1 MSAYRGVRIADFTQG
16 VAGPMAC
23 MLLGDFEAEVV
34 KVEPPGGDRLKD
46 HPGYPAWNRN
56 KTLVTLDLSD
66 PSDLV
71 RARDLARG
79 ADVAVFDH
87 GPGELEALGLDSA
100 SLREG
105 ADHLIHV
112 WTPPYGTEGRWSRL
126 PPRHSLLAALSG
138 IAFRQGAYGDSP
150 VHLVLPLGW
159 YGQAIMAADAIG
171 AALYERGASGR
182 GQAVTVSGLHGV
194 SEVGGTVMVR
204 EQPRLPRG
212 APQGASPSYRLYR
225 CADGE
230 WFFLA
235 TLFMPFFRKA
245 IDALGL
251 GAHWEVLALNPVLA
265 LEVLEEVF
273 LSQPRRHWLG
283 LLADAG
289 VPCAPVGDRRDWF
302 AGEAVRHAGLR
313 LEFDDPVRGRLAM
326 PGPPAR
332 LSASPASVRSLPVAG
347 EVPAWKPASAAPVA
361 GSSPSRPLEG
371 VRVLDMGSVIA
382 GALAGAVLANL
393 GAEVIKIESP
403 EGDPFRSDGGP
414 FLTCNRGK
422 RGLGIDLKQPGA
434 KEMFLDLVRQSDV
447 VLDNY
452 RFGVRKRLGVDYEA
466 LRQVN
471 PRIISCSVNAYGDAG
486 PRAPLPGFDPLL
498 QAEGGMMAAQGG
510 EVEPVL
516 HTIAVND
523 VATAGIVAF
532 GIISALNARRRTGEG
547 QEVITSLLAQSL
559 TFQLGEVVDYPGR
572 PPAPSGGVDC
582 LGLNAVHRYYA
593 CRDGWIGVA
602 AETPAEAA
610 ALLSL
615 VGVTADPLEALSAEP
630 EGPLAGRVADILA
643 SRNRDDVLNALEVAG
658 VPGAPC
664 VRGYEAYEDPWLAQN
679 RVYEAWRHPRL
690 GEAVGVRGFADFSR
704 TPGGFRF
711 PVPDAGEHTRQVLAE
726 FGLSRD
732 RIETLLASGA
742 VFEPAA
748 ARSHLRD
755 GGAALFT
762 Q

>member
-1 MSAYRGVRIADFTQG
+1 MSAYKGVRIADFTQG

-56 KTLVTLDLSD
+56 KRIVTLDLSD
-66 PSDLV
+66 PSDLEK
-71 RARDLARG
+71 ARDLARA
-79 ADVAVFDH
+79 ADIAVFDH
-87 GPGELEALGLDSA
+87 PPGDLEALGLDA
-100 SLREG
+100 ATLREG
-105 ADHLIHV
+105 ASHLIHV
-112 WTPPYGTEGRWSRL
+112 WMPPYGIRGRWSRMA
-126 PPRHSLLAALSG
+126 PRHSLLAAASG

-150 VHLVLPLGW
+150 VHMILPLGW
-159 YGQAIMAADAIG
+159 YGQAVMGASAMG
-171 AALYERGASGR
+171 AALYERGASGQ

-194 SEVGGTVMVR
+194 SEVGGVVMVLD
-204 EQPRLPRG
+204 QPRLPRG
-212 APQGASPSYRLYR
+212 APQGASPSYRLYQ
-225 CADGE
+225 CGDGD
-230 WFFLA
+230 WFFMA
-235 TLFMPFFRKA
+235 TLFMPFYRKA

-251 GAHWEVLALNPVLA
+251 GAHWEVLALNPMLA
-265 LEVLEEVF
+265 LEVLEDIF
-273 LSQPRRHWLG
+273 RSQPRTHWLG
-283 LLADAG
+283 LLGDAG
-289 VPCAPVGDRRDWF
+289 VPCAPVGDRTAWF
-302 AGEAVRHAGLR
+302 AGEAVRDAGLR

-332 LSASPASVRSLPVAG
+332 LSATPASVRSLPVPG
-347 EVPAWKPASAAPVA
+347 SLPAWIPPPPLAAGPGA
-361 GSSPSRPLEG
+361 SRPLEG

-414 FLTCNRGK
+414 FLACNRGK
-422 RGLGIDLKQPGA
+422 RGLGVDLKQPGA

-510 EVEPVL
+510 DAEPVL

-559 TFQLGEVVDYPGR
+559 TFQLGEVVTWEGR
-572 PPAPSGGVDC
+572 PLAPRGGVDC
-582 LGLNAVHRYYA
+582 LGLSPVHRYYQ
-593 CRDGWIGVA
+593 CQDGWLAVA
-602 AETPAEAA
+602 AESLAEAEALLNVLGTPADP
-610 ALLSL
+610 
-615 VGVTADPLEALSAEP
+615 ADALSAPP
-630 EGPLAGRVADILA
+630 EGPLAGRLADILA
-643 SRNRDDVLNALEVAG
+643 GRSRDGVLDALEAAG
-658 VPGAPC
+658 VPCIPC
-664 VRGYEAYEDPWLAQN
+664 VRGYEAYEDSWLAEN
-679 RVYEAWRHPRL
+679 GVFVAWRHPRL
-690 GEAVGVRGFADFSR
+690 GDAVGVRSYADFER
-704 TPGGFRF
+704 TPGGFRH
-711 PVPDAGEHTRQVLAE
+711 PVPDAGEHTREVLAG
-726 FGLSRD
+726 FGLTPE
-732 RIETLLASGA
+732 RIETLLGSGA
-742 VFEPAA
+742 VFEPAS

>member
-56 KTLVTLDLSD
+56 KTVVTLDLSV
-66 PSDLV
+66 PADLAQ
-71 RARDLARG
+71 ARDLARA
-79 ADVAVFDH
+79 ADIAVFDH
-87 GPGELEALGLDSA
+87 PPGDLEALGLDAA
-100 SLREG
+100 SLRDG
-105 ADHLIHV
+105 APHLIHV
-112 WTPPYGTEGRWSRL
+112 WMPPYGTRGRWSRM
-126 PPRHSLLAALSG
+126 PPRHSLLAATSG
-138 IAFRQGAYGDSP
+138 IAFRQGAYADSP
-150 VHLVLPLGW
+150 IHLILPIGW
-159 YGQAIMAADAIG
+159 YGQAVMAAGAMG
-171 AALYERGASGR
+171 AALYERGASGQ

-194 SEVGGTVMVR
+194 SEVGGVVMVLD
-204 EQPRLPRG
+204 QPRLPRG
-212 APQGASPSYRLYR
+212 APQGASPSYRLYQ
-225 CADGE
+225 CGDGE

-251 GAHWEVLALNPVLA
+251 GAHWEVLVLNPALA
-265 LEVLEEVF
+265 LDVLEEVF
-273 LSQPRRHWLG
+273 RSQPRRHWLG

-289 VPCAPVGDRRDWF
+289 APCAPVGNRNDWF
-302 AGEAVRHAGLR
+302 AGDAVRHAGLR

-332 LSASPASVRSLPVAG
+332 LSATPASVRSLPTAG
-347 EVPAWKPASAAPVA
+347 PLPDWGTPQPRTIGPGA
-361 GSSPSRPLEG
+361 SRPLEG

-434 KEMFLDLVRQSDV
+434 KEMFFDLVRQSDV

-466 LRQVN
+466 LRQIN

-510 EVEPVL
+510 DAEPVL

-523 VATAGIVAF
+523 VATAGVVAF

-547 QEVITSLLAQSL
+547 QEVVTSLLAQSL
-559 TFQLGEVVDYPGR
+559 TFQLGEVVTWEGR
-572 PPAPSGGVDC
+572 PPAPSGGIDC
-582 LGLNAVHRYYA
+582 VGLSPVHRYYE
-593 CRDGWIGVA
+593 CQDGWLAVA
-602 AETPAEAA
+602 AETVAEAE
-610 ALLSL
+610 ALLTVL
-615 VGVTADPLEALSAEP
+615 GTQADPADALTAPP
-630 EGPLAGRVADILA
+630 EGPLAGRLA
-643 SRNRDDVLNALEVAG
+643 ATLAGRPRAGALDALEAAG
-658 VPGAPC
+658 VPCAPC
-664 VRGYEAYEDPWLAQN
+664 VRGYEAYDDPWLAEN
-679 RVYEAWRHPRL
+679 DVFVAWRHPRL
-690 GEAVGVRGFADFSR
+690 GEAVGVRSYADFDR
-704 TPGGFRF
+704 TPGGFRH

-726 FGLSRD
+726 FGLAPE
-732 RIETLLASGA
+732 RIEALLAAGA

>member
-23 MLLGDFEAEVV
+23 MLLGDFEADIV

-56 KTLVTLDLSD
+56 KTLVTLDLAD
-66 PSDLV
+66 PADLV

-79 ADVAVFDH
+79 ADIAVFDH
-87 GPGELEALGLDSA
+87 PPGDLEALGLDAA
-100 SLREG
+100 SLRQG
-105 ADHLIHV
+105 APHLIHV
-112 WTPPYGTEGRWSRL
+112 WMPPYGTRGRWSRM
-126 PPRHSLLAALSG
+126 PPRHSLLAAASG

-150 VHLVLPLGW
+150 IHLILPIGW
-159 YGQAIMAADAIG
+159 YGQAVMAAGAMG
-171 AALYERGASGR
+171 AALYERGASGQ
-182 GQAVTVSGLHGV
+182 GQSVTVSGLHGV
-194 SEVGGTVMVR
+194 SEVGGVVMVLD
-204 EQPRLPRG
+204 QPRLPRG
-212 APQGASPSYRLYR
+212 LPQGASPTYRLYQ
-225 CADGE
+225 CGDGE

-251 GAHWEVLALNPVLA
+251 GAHWETLVLNPALALD
-265 LEVLEEVF
+265 VLEEVF
-273 LSQPRRHWLG
+273 RSQPRRHWLG

-289 VPCAPVGDRRDWF
+289 VPCAPVGNRTDWF

-313 LEFDDPVRGRLAM
+313 LEFDDPVRGRLAI
-326 PGPPAR
+326 PGPPVR
-332 LSASPASVRSLPVAG
+332 LSAT
-347 EVPAWKPASAAPVA
+347 PASACTLPTA
-361 GSSPSRPLEG
+361 GPLPAWTPPPPAAATPGASRPLEG
-371 VRVLDMGSVIA
+371 VKVLDMGSVIA

-414 FLTCNRGK
+414 FLACNRGK

-434 KEMFLDLVRQSDV
+434 KEMFFDLVRQSDV

-510 EVEPVL
+510 AAEPVL

-523 VATAGIVAF
+523 VATAGVVAF

-547 QEVITSLLAQSL
+547 QEVVTSLLAQSL
-559 TFQLGEVVDYPGR
+559 TFQLGEVVTWEGR
-572 PPAPSGGVDC
+572 PPSPSGGVDC
-582 LGLNAVHRYYA
+582 VGLSPVHRYYQ
-593 CRDGWIGVA
+593 CEDGWLAVA
-602 AETPAEAA
+602 AETVAEAE
-610 ALLSL
+610 ALLRVL
-615 VGVTADPLEALSAEP
+615 ETPADPADALSAPP
-630 EGPLAGRVADILA
+630 EGPLAGRLA
-643 SRNRDDVLNALEVAG
+643 ATLAGRTRGGVLDALEAAG
-658 VPGAPC
+658 VPCAPC
-664 VRGYEAYEDPWLAQN
+664 VRGYEAYEDAWLAEN
-679 RVYEAWRHPRL
+679 GVFEAWRHRRL
-690 GEAVGVRGFADFSR
+690 GEAVGVRSYADFDR
-704 TPGGFRF
+704 TPGGFRH

-726 FGLSRD
+726 FGLAPE
-732 RIETLLASGA
+732 RIETLLAEGA

>member
-1 MSAYRGVRIADFTQG
+1 MAAYRGVRIADFTQG

-23 MLLGDFEAEVV
+23 MLLGDFEAEIV

-56 KTLVTLDLSD
+56 KTIVVLDLAD
-66 PSDLV
+66 PADRV
-71 RARDLARG
+71 RAQDLARA
-79 ADVAVFDH
+79 ADIAVFDH
-87 GPGELEALGLDSA
+87 PPGDLEALGLDAA
-100 SLREG
+100 SLRQG
-105 ADHLIHV
+105 APHLIHV
-112 WTPPYGTEGRWSRL
+112 WMPPYGTRGRWSRM
-126 PPRHSLLAALSG
+126 PPRHSLLAAASG

-150 VHLVLPLGW
+150 IHLILPIGW
-159 YGQAIMAADAIG
+159 YGQAVMAAGAMG
-171 AALYERGASGR
+171 AALYERGASGQ

-194 SEVGGTVMVR
+194 SEVGGVVMVLD
-204 EQPRLPRG
+204 QPRLPRG
-212 APQGASPSYRLYR
+212 LPQGASPTYRLYQ
-225 CADGE
+225 CGDGE

-251 GAHWEVLALNPVLA
+251 GAHWETLVLNPALALD
-265 LEVLEEVF
+265 VLEEVF
-273 LSQPRRHWLG
+273 RSQPRRHWLG

-289 VPCAPVGDRRDWF
+289 VPCAPVGNRTDWF

-313 LEFDDPVRGRLAM
+313 LEFEDPVRGRLAM
-326 PGPPAR
+326 PGPPVR
-332 LSASPASVRSLPVAG
+332 LSTTPASVRSLPAAGSLPAWTPPPPAVAG
-347 EVPAWKPASAAPVA
+347 PGAR
-361 GSSPSRPLEG
+361 RPLEG
-371 VRVLDMGSVIA
+371 VKVLDMGSVIA

-414 FLTCNRGK
+414 FLACNRGK

-510 EVEPVL
+510 AAEPVL

-523 VATAGIVAF
+523 VATAGVVAF

-559 TFQLGEVVDYPGR
+559 TFQLGEVVTWEGR

-582 LGLNAVHRYYA
+582 VGLSPVHRYYE
-593 CRDGWIGVA
+593 CQDGWLAVA
-602 AETPAEAA
+602 AETVAEAD
-610 ALLSL
+610 ALLTVL
-615 VGVTADPLEALSAEP
+615 ETQADPTDALTAPP
-630 EGPLAGRVADILA
+630 EGPLAGRLA
-643 SRNRDDVLNALEVAG
+643 ATLSGRPRAATLDALEAAG
-658 VPGAPC
+658 VPCAPC
-664 VRGYEAYEDPWLAQN
+664 VRGYEAYEDAWLAEN
-679 RVYEAWRHPRL
+679 GVYEAWRHGRL
-690 GEAVGVRGFADFSR
+690 GEAVGVRSYVDFDR
-704 TPGGFRF
+704 TPGGFRH
-711 PVPDAGEHTRQVLAE
+711 PVPDAGEHTLQVLAE
-726 FGLSRD
+726 FGLAPE
-732 RIETLLASGA
+732 RIEALLAAGA

>member
-34 KVEPPGGDRLKD
+34 KVEPPGGDRAKD

-56 KTLVTLDLSD
+56 KTVVTLDLSD
-66 PSDLV
+66 PADV
-71 RARDLARG
+71 ARARDLARA

-87 GPGELEALGLDSA
+87 GPGELEALGLDAA
-100 SLREG
+100 SLRAG
-105 ADHLIHV
+105 ADHLVHV
-112 WTPPYGTEGRWSRL
+112 WMPPYGTQGRWSRL
-126 PPRHSLLAALSG
+126 PPRHNLLAAVSG
-138 IAFRQGAYGDSP
+138 IAFRQGAYGDAP
-150 VHLVLPLGW
+150 IHLILPLGW
-159 YGQAIMAADAIG
+159 YGQAVMAAGAIG
-171 AALYERGASGR
+171 AALYERGASGQ
-182 GQAVTVSGLHGV
+182 GQALTVSGLHGV
-194 SEVGGTVMVR
+194 SEVGGVVMVLD
-204 EQPRLPRG
+204 QPRLPRG
-212 APQGASPSYRLYR
+212 APQGASPSYRLYQ
-225 CADGE
+225 CSDGE

-235 TLFMPFFRKA
+235 TLFMPFYRKA

-251 GAHWEVLALNPVLA
+251 GAHWEVLALNPMLA
-265 LEVLEEVF
+265 LEVLCEVF
-273 LSQPRRHWLG
+273 RSKPRSHWLG

-289 VPCAPVGDRRDWF
+289 VPCAPVGDRTDWF
-302 AGEAVRHAGLR
+302 AGDAVRHAGLR

-332 LSASPASVRSLPVAG
+332 LSATPASVRSLPVEGAIPDWSPVNDRPPSG
-347 EVPAWKPASAAPVA
+347 PSA
-361 GSSPSRPLEG
+361 SRPLEG

-393 GAEVIKIESP
+393 GADVVKIESP

-414 FLTCNRGK
+414 FLACNRGK
-422 RGLGIDLKQPGA
+422 RGLGVDLKQPGA

-466 LRQVN
+466 LQRVN

-510 EVEPVL
+510 AAEPVL

-559 TFQLGEVVDYPGR
+559 TFQLGEVVSYPGR

-582 LGLNAVHRYYA
+582 LGLSPVHRYYA

-602 AETPAEAA
+602 AETAAEASALLA
-610 ALLSL
+610 ALGES
-615 VGVTADPLEALSAEP
+615 ADPAEALSAPP
-630 EGPLAGRVADILA
+630 EGSLADRLAERLAGLGREAALA
-643 SRNRDDVLNALEVAG
+643 RLAEAG
-658 VPGAPC
+658 VPCAPC
-664 VRGYEAYEDPWLAQN
+664 VRAYEAYEDAWLAEN
-679 RVYEAWRHPRL
+679 RVFEAWRHPRL
-690 GEAVGVRGFADFSR
+690 GEALGVRGYADFSR

-711 PVPDAGEHTRQVLAE
+711 PVPDAGEHTREVLAG
-726 FGLSRD
+726 FGLSPE
-732 RIETLLASGA
+732 RIGELLASGA

>member
-34 KVEPPGGDRLKD
+34 KIEPPGGDRLKD

-56 KTLVTLDLSD
+56 KTLVTLDLSI
-66 PSDLV
+66 PADLA
-71 RARDLARG
+71 RARDLARA
-79 ADVAVFDH
+79 ADIAVFDH
-87 GPGELEALGLDSA
+87 PPGDLEALGLDAA

-105 ADHLIHV
+105 APHLIHV
-112 WTPPYGTEGRWSRL
+112 WMPPYGTQGRWSRL
-126 PPRHSLLAALSG
+126 PPRHSLLAAVSG

-150 VHLVLPLGW
+150 VHLILPLGW
-159 YGQAIMAADAIG
+159 YGQAVMAAGAMG
-171 AALYERGASGR
+171 AALYERGASGQ

-194 SEVGGTVMVR
+194 SEVGGVVMVLD
-204 EQPRLPRG
+204 QPRLPRG
-212 APQGASPSYRLYR
+212 APQGASPSYRLYQ
-225 CADGE
+225 CGDGE
-230 WFFLA
+230 WFFMA

-251 GAHWEVLALNPVLA
+251 GAHWETLVLNPGLA

-273 LSQPRRHWLG
+273 RSQPRRHWLG

-289 VPCAPVGDRRDWF
+289 VPCAPVGDRKAWF

-313 LEFDDPVRGRLAM
+313 LEFDDPVRGRVAM

-332 LSASPASVRSLPVAG
+332 LSATPASIRALPAAG
-347 EVPAWKPASAAPVA
+347 ALPAWTAPALAAQGEGA
-361 GSSPSRPLEG
+361 CRPLEG
-371 VRVLDMGSVIA
+371 VKVLDMGSVIA

-414 FLTCNRGK
+414 FLACNRGK
-422 RGLGIDLKQPGA
+422 RGLGLDLKQPGA
-434 KEMFLDLVRQSDV
+434 KDMFFDLVRQSDV

-510 EVEPVL
+510 AAEPVL

-523 VATAGIVAF
+523 VATAGVVAF

-572 PPAPSGGVDC
+572 PAAPSGGVDC
-582 LGLNAVHRYYA
+582 LGLSAAHRYYE
-593 CRDGWIGVA
+593 CRDGWIAVA
-602 AETPAEAA
+602 AETVEEAG
-610 ALLSL
+610 ALLGAL
-615 VGVTADPLEALSAEP
+615 GLDANPRDALSAEP
-630 EGPLAGRVADILA
+630 EGSLAGRLA
-643 SRNRDDVLNALEVAG
+643 ETLAEQSRDAALARLGQAG
-658 VPGAPC
+658 VPCAPC
-664 VRGYEAYEDPWLAQN
+664 VRGYEAYEDGWLAEN
-679 RVYEAWRHPRL
+679 RVFEAWRHGRL
-690 GEAVGVRGFADFSR
+690 GEAVGVRSYADFSR

-726 FGLSRD
+726 FGLD
-732 RIETLLASGA
+732 AARIEALLAAGA

>member
-1 MSAYRGVRIADFTQG
+1 MSAYKGVRIADFTQG

-56 KTLVTLDLSD
+56 KRIVTLDLSD
-66 PSDLV
+66 PSDLEK
-71 RARDLARG
+71 ARDLARA
-79 ADVAVFDH
+79 ADIAVFDH
-87 GPGELEALGLDSA
+87 PPGDLEALGLDA
-100 SLREG
+100 ATLRDG
-105 ADHLIHV
+105 APHLIHV
-112 WTPPYGTEGRWSRL
+112 WMPPYGTRGRWSRMA
-126 PPRHSLLAALSG
+126 PRHSLLAAASG

-150 VHLVLPLGW
+150 VHMILPLGW
-159 YGQAIMAADAIG
+159 YGQAVMGASAMG
-171 AALYERGASGR
+171 AALYERGASGQ

-194 SEVGGTVMVR
+194 SEVGGVVMVLD
-204 EQPRLPRG
+204 QPRLPRG
-212 APQGASPSYRLYR
+212 APQGASPSYRLYQ
-225 CADGE
+225 CGDGD
-230 WFFLA
+230 WFFMA
-235 TLFMPFFRKA
+235 TLFMPFYRKA

-251 GAHWEVLALNPVLA
+251 GAHWEVLALNPMLA
-265 LEVLEEVF
+265 LEVLEDIF
-273 LSQPRRHWLG
+273 RSQPRAHWLD
-283 LLADAG
+283 LLTGAG
-289 VPCAPVGDRRDWF
+289 VPCAPVGDRTAWF
-302 AGEAVRHAGLR
+302 AGQAVRDAGLR
-313 LEFDDPVRGRLAM
+313 LEFDDPSRGRLAM
-326 PGPPAR
+326 PAPPAR
-332 LSASPASVRSLPVAG
+332 LSATPASVRSLPAPG
-347 EVPAWKPASAAPVA
+347 PLPAWVPPPPLAAGPGA
-361 GSSPSRPLEG
+361 SRPLEG

-414 FLTCNRGK
+414 FLACNRGK
-422 RGLGIDLKQPGA
+422 RGLGVDLKQPGA
-434 KEMFLDLVRQSDV
+434 REMFLDLVRQSDV

-510 EVEPVL
+510 DAEPVL

-523 VATAGIVAF
+523 VATAGVVAF

-559 TFQLGEVVDYPGR
+559 TFQLGEVVTWEGR

-582 LGLNAVHRYYA
+582 LGLSPVHRYYQ
-593 CRDGWIGVA
+593 CQDGWLAVA
-602 AETPAEAA
+602 AESLAEAEALLTVLGTPADP
-610 ALLSL
+610 
-615 VGVTADPLEALSAEP
+615 ADALSAPP
-630 EGPLAGRVADILA
+630 EGPLAGRLAEILA
-643 SRNRDDVLNALEVAG
+643 GRTRDGVLDALEAAG
-658 VPGAPC
+658 VPCIPC
-664 VRGYEAYEDPWLAQN
+664 VRGYEAYEDPWLAEN
-679 RVYEAWRHPRL
+679 GVFVAWRHPRL
-690 GEAVGVRGFADFSR
+690 GEAVGVRNYADFDR
-704 TPGGFRF
+704 TPGGFRH
-711 PVPDAGEHTRQVLAE
+711 PVPDAGEHTREVLAG
-726 FGLSRD
+726 FGLTPE
-732 RIETLLASGA
+732 RIETLLGSGA

-748 ARSHLRD
+748 ARSHMRD

>member
-23 MLLGDFEAEVV
+23 MLLGDFEADIV
-34 KVEPPGGDRLKD
+34 KIEPPAGDRLKD

-56 KTLVTLDLSD
+56 KTLVTLDLTD
-66 PSDLV
+66 PADLV
-71 RARDLARG
+71 QARDLARA
-79 ADVAVFDH
+79 ADIAVFDH
-87 GPGELEALGLDSA
+87 PPGDLEALGLDAA
-100 SLREG
+100 SLRQG
-105 ADHLIHV
+105 APHLIHV
-112 WTPPYGTEGRWSRL
+112 WMPPYGTRGRWSRM
-126 PPRHSLLAALSG
+126 PPRHSLLAAASG

-150 VHLVLPLGW
+150 IHLILPIGW
-159 YGQAIMAADAIG
+159 YGQAVMAAGAMG
-171 AALYERGASGR
+171 AALYERGASGQ

-194 SEVGGTVMVR
+194 SEVGGVVMVLD
-204 EQPRLPRG
+204 QPRLPRG
-212 APQGASPSYRLYR
+212 LPQGASPTYRLYQ
-225 CADGE
+225 CGDGE

-235 TLFMPFFRKA
+235 TLFIPFFRKA

-251 GAHWEVLALNPVLA
+251 GAHWETLVLNPALAIDVLK
-265 LEVLEEVF
+265 EVF
-273 LSQPRRHWLG
+273 RSQPRRHWLG

-289 VPCAPVGDRRDWF
+289 VPCAPVGNRTDWF

-326 PGPPAR
+326 PGPPVR
-332 LSASPASVRSLPVAG
+332 LSATPASARSLPTAG
-347 EVPAWKPASAAPVA
+347 PLPAWTPPSSAAA
-361 GSSPSRPLEG
+361 GPGLSRPLEG
-371 VRVLDMGSVIA
+371 VKVLDMGSVIA

-414 FLTCNRGK
+414 FLACNRGK

-471 PRIISCSVNAYGDAG
+471 PRIISCSVNAYGDVG

-510 EVEPVL
+510 AAEPVL

-523 VATAGIVAF
+523 VATAGVVAF

-547 QEVITSLLAQSL
+547 QEVVTSLMAQSL
-559 TFQLGEVVDYPGR
+559 TFQLGEVVTWEGR

-582 LGLNAVHRYYA
+582 VGLSPVHRYYE
-593 CRDGWIGVA
+593 CQDGWLAVA
-602 AETPAEAA
+602 AETVAEAE
-610 ALLSL
+610 ALLT
-615 VGVTADPLEALSAEP
+615 VMETPADPADALSAP
-630 EGPLAGRVADILA
+630 PAGPVAGRLAATLAGRT
-643 SRNRDDVLNALEVAG
+643 RGGVLDALEAAG
-658 VPGAPC
+658 VPCAPC
-664 VRGYEAYEDPWLAQN
+664 VRGYEAYEDAWLAEN
-679 RVYEAWRHPRL
+679 GVYVAWRHARL
-690 GEAVGVRGFADFSR
+690 GEAVGVRSYADFDR
-704 TPGGFRF
+704 TPGGFRH

-726 FGLSRD
+726 FGLAPEQ
-732 RIETLLASGA
+732 IEALLAVGA

>member
-1 MSAYRGVRIADFTQG
+1 MSAYMGVRIADFTQG

-34 KVEPPGGDRLKD
+34 KIEPPGGDRLKD

-56 KTLVTLDLSD
+56 KTVVTLDLSD
-66 PSDLV
+66 PADLA
-71 RARDLARG
+71 RARDLARA
-79 ADVAVFDH
+79 ADIAVFDH
-87 GPGELEALGLDSA
+87 PPGDLEALGLDAA

-105 ADHLIHV
+105 APHLIHV
-112 WTPPYGTEGRWSRL
+112 WMPPYGTQGRWSRL
-126 PPRHSLLAALSG
+126 PPRHSLLAAVSG

-150 VHLVLPLGW
+150 VHLILPLGW
-159 YGQAIMAADAIG
+159 YGQAVMAAGAMG
-171 AALYERGASGR
+171 AALYERGASGQ

-194 SEVGGTVMVR
+194 SEVGGVVMVLD
-204 EQPRLPRG
+204 QPRLPRG

-225 CADGE
+225 CGDGE
-230 WFFLA
+230 WFFMA

-251 GAHWEVLALNPVLA
+251 GAHWETLLLNPGLA

-283 LLADAG
+283 LLGEAG
-289 VPCAPVGDRRDWF
+289 VPCAPVGDRKAWF

-313 LEFDDPVRGRLAM
+313 LEFDDPVRGRVAM

-332 LSASPASVRSLPVAG
+332 LSATPASIRALPAAG
-347 EVPAWKPASAAPVA
+347 VLPAWTAPALAAQGE
-361 GSSPSRPLEG
+361 GSRRPLEG
-371 VRVLDMGSVIA
+371 VKVLDMGSVIA

-414 FLTCNRGK
+414 FLACNRGK
-422 RGLGIDLKQPGA
+422 RGLGLDLKQPGA
-434 KEMFLDLVRQSDV
+434 KDMFLDLVRQSDV

-510 EVEPVL
+510 AAEPVL

-523 VATAGIVAF
+523 VATAGVVAF

-572 PPAPSGGVDC
+572 PAAPSGGVDC
-582 LGLNAVHRYYA
+582 LGLSAAQRYYE
-593 CRDGWIGVA
+593 CRDGWIALA
-602 AETPAEAA
+602 AETVEEAG
-610 ALLSL
+610 ALLGAL
-615 VGVTADPLEALSAEP
+615 GLDADPREALCAEP
-630 EGPLAGRVADILA
+630 EGFLARRLA
-643 SRNRDDVLNALEVAG
+643 ETLAQLSRDDALARLGQAG
-658 VPGAPC
+658 VPCAPC
-664 VRGYEAYEDPWLAQN
+664 VRGYEAYEDGWLAEN
-679 RVYEAWRHPRL
+679 RVFEAWRHGRL
-690 GEAVGVRGFADFSR
+690 GEAVGVRSYADFSR

-726 FGLSRD
+726 FGLD
-732 RIETLLASGA
+732 ANRIEALLAAGA

>member
-34 KVEPPGGDRLKD
+34 KIEPPGGDRLKD

-56 KTLVTLDLSD
+56 KTLVTLDLSI
-66 PSDLV
+66 PADLA
-71 RARDLARG
+71 RARDLARA
-79 ADVAVFDH
+79 ADIAVFDH
-87 GPGELEALGLDSA
+87 PPGDLEALGLDAA

-105 ADHLIHV
+105 APHLIHV
-112 WTPPYGTEGRWSRL
+112 WMPPYGTTGRWSRL
-126 PPRHSLLAALSG
+126 PPRHSLLAAVSG

-150 VHLVLPLGW
+150 VHLILPLGW
-159 YGQAIMAADAIG
+159 YGQAVMAAGAMG
-171 AALYERGASGR
+171 AALYERGASGQ

-194 SEVGGTVMVR
+194 SEVGGVVMVLD
-204 EQPRLPRG
+204 QPRLPRG
-212 APQGASPSYRLYR
+212 APQGASPSYRLYQ
-225 CADGE
+225 CGDGE
-230 WFFLA
+230 WFFMA

-251 GAHWEVLALNPVLA
+251 GAHWETLVLNPGLA

-273 LSQPRRHWLG
+273 RSQPRRHWLG

-289 VPCAPVGDRRDWF
+289 VPCAPVGDRKAWF

-313 LEFDDPVRGRLAM
+313 LEFDDPVRGRVAM

-332 LSASPASVRSLPVAG
+332 LSATPASIRALPAAG
-347 EVPAWKPASAAPVA
+347 ALPAWTAPALAAQGEGA
-361 GSSPSRPLEG
+361 CRPLEG
-371 VRVLDMGSVIA
+371 VKVLDMGSVIA

-414 FLTCNRGK
+414 FLACNRGK
-422 RGLGIDLKQPGA
+422 RGLGLDLKQPGA
-434 KEMFLDLVRQSDV
+434 KEMFFDLVRQSDV

-510 EVEPVL
+510 AAEPVL

-523 VATAGIVAF
+523 VATAGVVAF

-572 PPAPSGGVDC
+572 PAAPSGGVDC
-582 LGLNAVHRYYA
+582 LGLSAAHRYYE
-593 CRDGWIGVA
+593 CRDGWIAVA
-602 AETPAEAA
+602 AETVEEAG
-610 ALLSL
+610 ALLGAL
-615 VGVTADPLEALSAEP
+615 GLDANPRDALSAEP
-630 EGPLAGRVADILA
+630 EGSLAGRLA
-643 SRNRDDVLNALEVAG
+643 ETLAEQSRDAALARLGQAG
-658 VPGAPC
+658 VPCAPC
-664 VRGYEAYEDPWLAQN
+664 VRGYEAYEDGWLAEN
-679 RVYEAWRHPRL
+679 RVFEAWRHGRL
-690 GEAVGVRGFADFSR
+690 GEAVGVRSYADFSR

-726 FGLSRD
+726 FGLD
-732 RIETLLASGA
+732 AARIEALLAAGA

>member
-1 MSAYRGVRIADFTQG
+1 MSAYKGVRIADFTQG

-34 KVEPPGGDRLKD
+34 KIEPPGGDRLKD

-56 KTLVTLDLSD
+56 KTVVTLDLAD
-66 PSDLV
+66 PADLA
-71 RARDLARG
+71 RARDLARA
-79 ADVAVFDH
+79 ADIAVFDH
-87 GPGELEALGLDSA
+87 PPGDLEALGLDAA

-105 ADHLIHV
+105 APHLIHV
-112 WTPPYGTEGRWSRL
+112 WMPPYGPQGRWSRL
-126 PPRHSLLAALSG
+126 PPRHSLLAAVSG

-150 VHLVLPLGW
+150 VHLILPLGW
-159 YGQAIMAADAIG
+159 YGQAVMAAGAMG
-171 AALYERGASGR
+171 AALYERGASGQ

-194 SEVGGTVMVR
+194 SEVGGVVMVLD
-204 EQPRLPRG
+204 QPRLPRG
-212 APQGASPSYRLYR
+212 APQGASPSYRLYQ
-225 CADGE
+225 CGDGE
-230 WFFLA
+230 WFFMA

-251 GAHWEVLALNPVLA
+251 GAHWETLVLNPGLA

-273 LSQPRRHWLG
+273 RSQPRRHWLG
-283 LLADAG
+283 LLGDAG
-289 VPCAPVGDRRDWF
+289 VPCAPVGDRKAWF

-313 LEFDDPVRGRLAM
+313 LEFDDPVRGRVAM

-332 LSASPASVRSLPVAG
+332 LSATPASIRALPAAG
-347 EVPAWKPASAAPVA
+347 ALPAWTAPALATQEEGAR
-361 GSSPSRPLEG
+361 RPLEG
-371 VRVLDMGSVIA
+371 VKVLDMGSVIA

-414 FLTCNRGK
+414 FLACNRGK
-422 RGLGIDLKQPGA
+422 RGLGLDLKQPGA
-434 KEMFLDLVRQSDV
+434 KDMFFDLVRQSDV

-510 EVEPVL
+510 AAEPVL

-523 VATAGIVAF
+523 VATAGVVAF

-572 PPAPSGGVDC
+572 PAAPSGGVDC
-582 LGLNAVHRYYA
+582 LGLSAAHRYYE
-593 CRDGWIGVA
+593 CRDGWIAVA
-602 AETPAEAA
+602 AETVEEAG
-610 ALLSL
+610 ALLGAL
-615 VGVTADPLEALSAEP
+615 GLDADPRDALSAEP
-630 EGPLAGRVADILA
+630 EGSLAGRLA
-643 SRNRDDVLNALEVAG
+643 EALAEQSRDDALARLGQAG
-658 VPGAPC
+658 VPCAPC
-664 VRGYEAYEDPWLAQN
+664 VRGYEAYEDGWLAEN
-679 RVYEAWRHPRL
+679 RVFEAWRHGRL
-690 GEAVGVRGFADFSR
+690 GEAVGVRSYADFSR

-726 FGLSRD
+726 FGLD
-732 RIETLLASGA
+732 AARIEALLAAGA

>member
-23 MLLGDFEAEVV
+23 MLLGDFEAEIV

-56 KTLVTLDLSD
+56 KRIVTLDLSV
-66 PSDLV
+66 PADL
-71 RARDLARG
+71 AKAKDLARA
-79 ADVAVFDH
+79 ADIAVFDH
-87 GPGELEALGLDSA
+87 PPGDLEALGLDAA
-100 SLREG
+100 SLRDG
-105 ADHLIHV
+105 APHLIHV
-112 WTPPYGTEGRWSRL
+112 WMPPYGTRGRWSRM
-126 PPRHSLLAALSG
+126 PPRHSLLAATSG
-138 IAFRQGAYGDSP
+138 IAFRQGAYADSP
-150 VHLVLPLGW
+150 IHLILPIGW
-159 YGQAIMAADAIG
+159 YGQAVMAAGAMG
-171 AALYERGASGR
+171 AALYERGASGQ

-194 SEVGGTVMVR
+194 SEVGGVVMVLD
-204 EQPRLPRG
+204 QPRLPRG
-212 APQGASPSYRLYR
+212 APQGASPSYRLYQ
-225 CADGE
+225 CSDGE

-251 GAHWEVLALNPVLA
+251 GAHWEVLVLNPALA
-265 LEVLEEVF
+265 LDVLEEVF
-273 LSQPRRHWLG
+273 RSQPRRHWLG

-289 VPCAPVGDRRDWF
+289 VPCAPVGNRNDWF

-332 LSASPASVRSLPVAG
+332 LSATPASVRSLPTAG
-347 EVPAWKPASAAPVA
+347 PLPDWGAPQPRTIGPGA
-361 GSSPSRPLEG
+361 SRPLEG

-434 KEMFLDLVRQSDV
+434 KEMFFDLVRQSDV

-466 LRQVN
+466 LRQIN

-510 EVEPVL
+510 DAEPVL

-523 VATAGIVAF
+523 VATAGVVAF

-547 QEVITSLLAQSL
+547 QEVVTSLLAQSL
-559 TFQLGEVVDYPGR
+559 TFQLGEVVTWEGR
-572 PPAPSGGVDC
+572 PPAPSGGIDC
-582 LGLNAVHRYYA
+582 VGLNPVHRYYE
-593 CRDGWIGVA
+593 CQDGWLAVA
-602 AETPAEAA
+602 AETVAEAE
-610 ALLSL
+610 ALLTVL
-615 VGVTADPLEALSAEP
+615 GTQADPADALTAPP
-630 EGPLAGRVADILA
+630 EGPLAGRLA
-643 SRNRDDVLNALEVAG
+643 ATLAGRPRAATLDALEAAG
-658 VPGAPC
+658 VPCAPC
-664 VRGYEAYEDPWLAQN
+664 VRGYEAYDDPWLAEN
-679 RVYEAWRHPRL
+679 DVFVAWRHPRL
-690 GEAVGVRGFADFSR
+690 GEAVGVRSYADFDR
-704 TPGGFRF
+704 TPGGFRH

-726 FGLSRD
+726 FGLAPE
-732 RIETLLASGA
+732 RIEALLAAGA

>member
-23 MLLGDFEAEVV
+23 MLLGDFEAEIV

-56 KTLVTLDLSD
+56 KRIVTLDLSV
-66 PSDLV
+66 PADL
-71 RARDLARG
+71 AQAKDLARA
-79 ADVAVFDH
+79 ADIAVFDH
-87 GPGELEALGLDSA
+87 PPGDLEALGLDAA
-100 SLREG
+100 SLRDG
-105 ADHLIHV
+105 APHLIHV
-112 WTPPYGTEGRWSRL
+112 WMPPYGTRGRWSRM
-126 PPRHSLLAALSG
+126 PPRHSLLAATSG
-138 IAFRQGAYGDSP
+138 IAFRQGAYADSP
-150 VHLVLPLGW
+150 IHLILPIGW
-159 YGQAIMAADAIG
+159 YGQAVMAAGAMG
-171 AALYERGASGR
+171 AALYERGASGQ

-194 SEVGGTVMVR
+194 SEVGGVVMVLD
-204 EQPRLPRG
+204 QPRLPRG
-212 APQGASPSYRLYR
+212 APQGASPSYRLYQ
-225 CADGE
+225 CSDGE

-251 GAHWEVLALNPVLA
+251 GAHWEVLVLNPALA
-265 LEVLEEVF
+265 LDVLEEVF
-273 LSQPRRHWLG
+273 RSQPRRHWLG

-289 VPCAPVGDRRDWF
+289 VPCAPVGNRNDWF

-332 LSASPASVRSLPVAG
+332 LSATPASVRSLPTAG
-347 EVPAWKPASAAPVA
+347 PLPDWGAPQPRTIGPGA
-361 GSSPSRPLEG
+361 SRPLEG

-434 KEMFLDLVRQSDV
+434 KEMFFDLVRQSDV

-466 LRQVN
+466 LRQIN

-510 EVEPVL
+510 DAEPVL

-523 VATAGIVAF
+523 VATAGVVAF

-547 QEVITSLLAQSL
+547 QEVVTSLLAQSL
-559 TFQLGEVVDYPGR
+559 TFQLGEVVTWEGR
-572 PPAPSGGVDC
+572 PPAPSGGIDC
-582 LGLNAVHRYYA
+582 VGLNPVHRYYE
-593 CRDGWIGVA
+593 CQDGWLAVA
-602 AETPAEAA
+602 AETVAEAE
-610 ALLSL
+610 ALLTVL
-615 VGVTADPLEALSAEP
+615 GTQADPADALTAPP
-630 EGPLAGRVADILA
+630 EGPLAGRLA
-643 SRNRDDVLNALEVAG
+643 ATLAGRPRAATLDALEAAG
-658 VPGAPC
+658 VPCAPC
-664 VRGYEAYEDPWLAQN
+664 VRGYEAYDDPWLAEN
-679 RVYEAWRHPRL
+679 DVFVAWRHPRL
-690 GEAVGVRGFADFSR
+690 GEAVGVRSYADFDR
-704 TPGGFRF
+704 TPGGFRH

-726 FGLSRD
+726 FGLAPE
-732 RIETLLASGA
+732 RIEALLAAGA

>member
-23 MLLGDFEAEVV
+23 MLLGDFEADIV
-34 KVEPPGGDRLKD
+34 KVEPPAGDRLKD

-56 KTLVTLDLSD
+56 KTLVTLDLAD
-66 PSDLV
+66 PADLV
-71 RARDLARG
+71 QARDLARA
-79 ADVAVFDH
+79 ADIAVFDH
-87 GPGELEALGLDSA
+87 PPGDLEALGLDAA
-100 SLREG
+100 SLRQG
-105 ADHLIHV
+105 ASHLIHV
-112 WTPPYGTEGRWSRL
+112 WMPPYGTRGRWSRM
-126 PPRHSLLAALSG
+126 PPRHSLLAAASG

-150 VHLVLPLGW
+150 IHLILPIGW
-159 YGQAIMAADAIG
+159 YGQAVMAAGAMG
-171 AALYERGASGR
+171 AALYERGASGQ
-182 GQAVTVSGLHGV
+182 GQSVTVSGLHGV
-194 SEVGGTVMVR
+194 SEVGGVVMVLD
-204 EQPRLPRG
+204 QPRLPRG
-212 APQGASPSYRLYR
+212 LPQGASPTYRLYQ
-225 CADGE
+225 CGDGE

-251 GAHWEVLALNPVLA
+251 GAHWETLVLNPALALD
-265 LEVLEEVF
+265 VLEEVF
-273 LSQPRRHWLG
+273 RSQPRRHWLG

-289 VPCAPVGDRRDWF
+289 VPCAPVGNRTDWF

-326 PGPPAR
+326 PGPPVR
-332 LSASPASVRSLPVAG
+332 LSAT
-347 EVPAWKPASAAPVA
+347 PASARTLPTA
-361 GSSPSRPLEG
+361 GPLPAWSPPPPAASTPGSSRPLEG

-414 FLTCNRGK
+414 FLACNRGK
-422 RGLGIDLKQPGA
+422 RGLGLDLKQPGA
-434 KEMFLDLVRQSDV
+434 KEMFFDLVRQSDV

-510 EVEPVL
+510 AAEPVL

-523 VATAGIVAF
+523 VATAGVVAF

-559 TFQLGEVVDYPGR
+559 TFQLGEVVTWEGR

-582 LGLNAVHRYYA
+582 VGLSPVHRYYQ
-593 CRDGWIGVA
+593 CEDGWLAVA
-602 AETPAEAA
+602 AETVAEAE
-610 ALLSL
+610 ALLRVL
-615 VGVTADPLEALSAEP
+615 ETPADPADALSASP
-630 EGPLAGRVADILA
+630 EGPLAGRLA
-643 SRNRDDVLNALEVAG
+643 ATLAGRTRSGVLDALEAAG
-658 VPGAPC
+658 VPCAPC
-664 VRGYEAYEDPWLAQN
+664 VRGYEAYEDSWLAEN
-679 RVYEAWRHPRL
+679 GVYEAWRHGRL
-690 GEAVGVRGFADFSR
+690 GEAVGVRSYADFDR
-704 TPGGFRF
+704 TPGGFRH

-726 FGLSRD
+726 FGLAPE
-732 RIETLLASGA
+732 RIETLLAEGA

>member
-1 MSAYRGVRIADFTQG
+1 MSAYKGVRIADFTQG

-34 KVEPPGGDRLKD
+34 KIEPPGGDRLKD

-56 KTLVTLDLSD
+56 KTLVTLDLAD
-66 PSDLV
+66 P
-71 RARDLARG
+71 ADLARAKELARA
-79 ADVAVFDH
+79 ADIAVFDH
-87 GPGELEALGLDSA
+87 PPGDLEALGLDAA
-100 SLREG
+100 SLRAG
-105 ADHLIHV
+105 APHLIHV
-112 WTPPYGTEGRWSRL
+112 WMPPYGTSGRWSRL
-126 PPRHSLLAALSG
+126 PPRHSLLAAVSG

-150 VHLVLPLGW
+150 VHLILPLGW
-159 YGQAIMAADAIG
+159 YGQAVMAAAAMG
-171 AALYERGASGR
+171 AALHERGASGQ

-194 SEVGGTVMVR
+194 SEVGGVVMVLD
-204 EQPRLPRG
+204 QPRLPRG
-212 APQGASPSYRLYR
+212 LPQGASPTYRLYQ
-225 CADGE
+225 CGDGE

-251 GAHWEVLALNPVLA
+251 GAHWETLVLNPGLA

-273 LSQPRRHWLG
+273 RSQPRSHWLG

-289 VPCAPVGDRRDWF
+289 VPCAPVGDRKAWF
-302 AGEAVRHAGLR
+302 AGDAVRCAGLR

-332 LSASPASVRSLPVAG
+332 LSATPASVRALPAAG
-347 EVPAWKPASAAPVA
+347 ALPAWTPPAPGTPGEGAR
-361 GSSPSRPLEG
+361 RPLEG
-371 VRVLDMGSVIA
+371 VKVLDMGSVIA

-414 FLTCNRGK
+414 FLACNRGK

-510 EVEPVL
+510 PAEPVL

-523 VATAGIVAF
+523 VATAGVVAF

-559 TFQLGEVVDYPGR
+559 TFQMGEVVDYPGR
-572 PPAPSGGVDC
+572 PPAPVGGVDC
-582 LGLNAVHRYYA
+582 LGLSAAHRYYP
-593 CRDGWIGVA
+593 CRDGWIAVA
-602 AETPAEAA
+602 AESVEEAA
-610 ALLSL
+610 ALLSAL
-615 VGVTADPLEALSAEP
+615 GLDADPREALSAEP
-630 EGPLAGRVADILA
+630 EGALAGQVAERLA
-643 SRNRDDVLNALEVAG
+643 EQSREDALTRLERAC
-658 VPGAPC
+658 VPCAPC
-664 VRGYEAYEDPWLAQN
+664 VRGYEAYEDGWLAEN
-679 RVYEAWRHPRL
+679 RVFEAWRHRRL
-690 GEAVGVRGFADFSR
+690 GEAVGVRSYADFSR

-726 FGLSRD
+726 FGLEAA
-732 RIETLLASGA
+732 RIEALLAAGA

>member
-34 KVEPPGGDRLKD
+34 KIEPPGGDRLKD

-56 KTLVTLDLSD
+56 KTVVTLDLAD
-66 PSDLV
+66 TADLA
-71 RARDLARG
+71 RARDLARA
-79 ADVAVFDH
+79 ADIAVFDH
-87 GPGELEALGLDSA
+87 PPGDLEALGLDA
-100 SLREG
+100 GSLREG
-105 ADHLIHV
+105 APHLIHV
-112 WTPPYGTEGRWSRL
+112 WMPPYGTTGRWSRL
-126 PPRHSLLAALSG
+126 PPRHSLLAAVSG

-150 VHLVLPLGW
+150 VHLILPLGW
-159 YGQAIMAADAIG
+159 YGQAVMAAGAMG
-171 AALYERGASGR
+171 AALYERGASGQ

-194 SEVGGTVMVR
+194 SEVGGVVMVLD
-204 EQPRLPRG
+204 QPRLPRG
-212 APQGASPSYRLYR
+212 APQGASPSYRLYQ
-225 CADGE
+225 CGDGE
-230 WFFLA
+230 WFFMA

-251 GAHWEVLALNPVLA
+251 GAHWETLVLNPGLA

-273 LSQPRRHWLG
+273 RSQPRRHWLG
-283 LLADAG
+283 LLGDAG
-289 VPCAPVGDRRDWF
+289 VPCAPVGDRKAWF

-313 LEFDDPVRGRLAM
+313 LEFDDPVRGRVAM

-332 LSASPASVRSLPVAG
+332 LSATPASIRALPAAG
-347 EVPAWKPASAAPVA
+347 ALPAWTPPALAAQGEGA
-361 GSSPSRPLEG
+361 RRPLEG
-371 VRVLDMGSVIA
+371 VKVLDMGSVIA

-414 FLTCNRGK
+414 FLACNRGK
-422 RGLGIDLKQPGA
+422 RGLGLDLKQPGA
-434 KEMFLDLVRQSDV
+434 KDMFFDLVRQSDV

-471 PRIISCSVNAYGDAG
+471 PRIISCSVNAYGDVG

-510 EVEPVL
+510 AAEPVL

-523 VATAGIVAF
+523 VATAGVVAF

-547 QEVITSLLAQSL
+547 QEVVTSLMAQSL
-559 TFQLGEVVDYPGR
+559 TFQLGEVVTWEGR
-572 PPAPSGGVDC
+572 PPAPTGGVDC
-582 LGLNAVHRYYA
+582 VGLSPVHRYYE
-593 CRDGWIGVA
+593 CQDGWLAVA
-602 AETPAEAA
+602 AETVAEAE
-610 ALLSL
+610 ALLTVL
-615 VGVTADPLEALSAEP
+615 GTQADPADALTAPP
-630 EGPLAGRVADILA
+630 EGPLAGRLA
-643 SRNRDDVLNALEVAG
+643 ATLAGRPRAGAMDALEAAG
-658 VPGAPC
+658 VPCAPC
-664 VRGYEAYEDPWLAQN
+664 VRGYEAYDDPWLAEN
-679 RVYEAWRHPRL
+679 DVFVAWRHPRL
-690 GEAVGVRGFADFSR
+690 GEAVGVRSYADFDR
-704 TPGGFRF
+704 TPGGFRH

-726 FGLSRD
+726 FGLAPE
-732 RIETLLASGA
+732 RIEALLAAGA

>member
-34 KVEPPGGDRLKD
+34 KIEPPGGDRLKD

-56 KTLVTLDLSD
+56 KTVVTLDLAD
-66 PSDLV
+66 PADLA
-71 RARDLARG
+71 RARDLARA
-79 ADVAVFDH
+79 ADIAVFDH
-87 GPGELEALGLDSA
+87 PPGDLEALGLDAA

-105 ADHLIHV
+105 APHLIHV
-112 WTPPYGTEGRWSRL
+112 WMPPYGTQGRWSRL
-126 PPRHSLLAALSG
+126 PPRHSLLAAVSG

-150 VHLVLPLGW
+150 VHLILPLGW
-159 YGQAIMAADAIG
+159 YGQAVMAAGAMG
-171 AALYERGASGR
+171 AALYERGASGQ

-194 SEVGGTVMVR
+194 SEVGGVVMVLD
-204 EQPRLPRG
+204 QPRLPRG
-212 APQGASPSYRLYR
+212 APQGASPSYRLYQ
-225 CADGE
+225 CGDGE
-230 WFFLA
+230 WFFMA

-251 GAHWEVLALNPVLA
+251 GAHWETLVLNPGLA

-273 LSQPRRHWLG
+273 RSQPRRHWLG
-283 LLADAG
+283 LLGDAG
-289 VPCAPVGDRRDWF
+289 VPCAPVGDRKAWF

-313 LEFDDPVRGRLAM
+313 LEFDDPVRGRVAM

-332 LSASPASVRSLPVAG
+332 LSATPASIRALPAAG
-347 EVPAWKPASAAPVA
+347 ALPAWTAPALATQEEGAR
-361 GSSPSRPLEG
+361 RPLEG
-371 VRVLDMGSVIA
+371 VKVLDMGSVIA

-414 FLTCNRGK
+414 FLACNRGK
-422 RGLGIDLKQPGA
+422 RGLGLDLKQPGA
-434 KEMFLDLVRQSDV
+434 KDMFFDLVRQSDV

-510 EVEPVL
+510 AAEPVL

-523 VATAGIVAF
+523 VATAGVVAF

-572 PPAPSGGVDC
+572 PAAPSGGVDC
-582 LGLNAVHRYYA
+582 LGLSAAHRYYE
-593 CRDGWIGVA
+593 CRDGWIAVA
-602 AETPAEAA
+602 AETVEEAG
-610 ALLSL
+610 ALLGAL
-615 VGVTADPLEALSAEP
+615 GLDADPRDALSAEP
-630 EGPLAGRVADILA
+630 EGSLAGRLA
-643 SRNRDDVLNALEVAG
+643 EALAEQSRDDALARLGQAG
-658 VPGAPC
+658 VPCAPC
-664 VRGYEAYEDPWLAQN
+664 VRGYEAYEDGWLAEN
-679 RVYEAWRHPRL
+679 RVFEAWRHGRL
-690 GEAVGVRGFADFSR
+690 GEAVGVRSYADFSR

-726 FGLSRD
+726 FGLD
-732 RIETLLASGA
+732 AARIEALLAAGA

>member
-34 KVEPPGGDRLKD
+34 KIEPPGGDRLKD
-46 HPGYPAWNRN
+46 HPGYSAWNRN
-56 KTLVTLDLSD
+56 KTVVTLDLAD
-66 PSDLV
+66 PADLA
-71 RARDLARG
+71 RARDLARA
-79 ADVAVFDH
+79 ADIAVFDH
-87 GPGELEALGLDSA
+87 PPGDLEALGLDAA

-105 ADHLIHV
+105 ASHLIHV
-112 WTPPYGTEGRWSRL
+112 WMPPYGTQGRWSRL
-126 PPRHSLLAALSG
+126 PPRHSLLAAVSG

-150 VHLVLPLGW
+150 VHLILPLGW
-159 YGQAIMAADAIG
+159 YGQAVMAAGAMG
-171 AALYERGASGR
+171 AALYERGASGQ

-194 SEVGGTVMVR
+194 SEVGGVVMVLD
-204 EQPRLPRG
+204 QPRLPRG
-212 APQGASPSYRLYR
+212 APQGASPSYRLYQ
-225 CADGE
+225 CGDGE
-230 WFFLA
+230 WFFMA

-251 GAHWEVLALNPVLA
+251 GAHWETLVLNPGLA

-273 LSQPRRHWLG
+273 RSQPRRHWLG
-283 LLADAG
+283 LLGDAG
-289 VPCAPVGDRRDWF
+289 VPCAPVGDRKAWF

-313 LEFDDPVRGRLAM
+313 LEFDDPVRGRVAM

-332 LSASPASVRSLPVAG
+332 LSATPASIRALPAAG
-347 EVPAWKPASAAPVA
+347 ALPAWTAPALATQEEGAR
-361 GSSPSRPLEG
+361 RPLEG
-371 VRVLDMGSVIA
+371 VKVLDMGSVIA

-414 FLTCNRGK
+414 FLACNRGK
-422 RGLGIDLKQPGA
+422 RGLGLDLKQPGA
-434 KEMFLDLVRQSDV
+434 KDMFFDLVRQSDV

-510 EVEPVL
+510 AAEPVL

-523 VATAGIVAF
+523 VATAGVVAF

-572 PPAPSGGVDC
+572 PAAPSGGVDC
-582 LGLNAVHRYYA
+582 LGLSAAHRYYE
-593 CRDGWIGVA
+593 CRDGWIAVA
-602 AETPAEAA
+602 AETVEEAG
-610 ALLSL
+610 ALLGAL
-615 VGVTADPLEALSAEP
+615 GLDADPRDALSAEP
-630 EGPLAGRVADILA
+630 EGSLAGRLA
-643 SRNRDDVLNALEVAG
+643 EALAEQSRDDALARLGQAG
-658 VPGAPC
+658 VPCAPC
-664 VRGYEAYEDPWLAQN
+664 VRGYEAYEDGWLAEN
-679 RVYEAWRHPRL
+679 RVFEAWRHGRL
-690 GEAVGVRGFADFSR
+690 GEAVGVRSYADFSR

-726 FGLSRD
+726 FGLD
-732 RIETLLASGA
+732 AARIEALLAAGA

>member
-34 KVEPPGGDRLKD
+34 KIEPPGGDRLKD

-56 KTLVTLDLSD
+56 KTLVTLDLSI
-66 PSDLV
+66 PADLA
-71 RARDLARG
+71 RARDLARA
-79 ADVAVFDH
+79 ADIAVFDH
-87 GPGELEALGLDSA
+87 PPGDLEALGLDAA

-105 ADHLIHV
+105 APHLIHV
-112 WTPPYGTEGRWSRL
+112 WMPPYGTQGRWSRL
-126 PPRHSLLAALSG
+126 PPRHSLLAAVSG

-150 VHLVLPLGW
+150 VHLILPLGW
-159 YGQAIMAADAIG
+159 YGQAVMAAGAMG
-171 AALYERGASGR
+171 AALYERGASGQ

-194 SEVGGTVMVR
+194 SEVGGVVMVLD
-204 EQPRLPRG
+204 QPRLPRG
-212 APQGASPSYRLYR
+212 APQGASPSYRLYQ
-225 CADGE
+225 CGDGE
-230 WFFLA
+230 WFFMA

-251 GAHWEVLALNPVLA
+251 GAHWETLVLNPGLA

-273 LSQPRRHWLG
+273 RSQPRRHWLG
-283 LLADAG
+283 LLGDAG
-289 VPCAPVGDRRDWF
+289 VPCAPVGDRKAWF

-313 LEFDDPVRGRLAM
+313 LEFDDPVRGRVAM

-332 LSASPASVRSLPVAG
+332 LSATPASIRALPAAG
-347 EVPAWKPASAAPVA
+347 ALPAWTPPALAAQGEGA
-361 GSSPSRPLEG
+361 RRPLEG
-371 VRVLDMGSVIA
+371 VKVLDMGSVIA

-414 FLTCNRGK
+414 FLACNRGK
-422 RGLGIDLKQPGA
+422 RGLGLDLKQPGA
-434 KEMFLDLVRQSDV
+434 KDMFFDLVRQSDV

-510 EVEPVL
+510 AAEPVL

-523 VATAGIVAF
+523 VATAGVVAF

-572 PPAPSGGVDC
+572 PAAPSGGVDC
-582 LGLNAVHRYYA
+582 LGLSAAHRYYE
-593 CRDGWIGVA
+593 CRDGWIAVA
-602 AETPAEAA
+602 AETVEEAG
-610 ALLSL
+610 ALLGAL
-615 VGVTADPLEALSAEP
+615 GLDADPRDALSAEP
-630 EGPLAGRVADILA
+630 EGSLAGRLA
-643 SRNRDDVLNALEVAG
+643 EALAEQSRDDALARLGQAG
-658 VPGAPC
+658 VPCAPC
-664 VRGYEAYEDPWLAQN
+664 VRGYEAYEDGWLAEN
-679 RVYEAWRHPRL
+679 RVFEAWRHGRL
-690 GEAVGVRGFADFSR
+690 GEAVGVRSYADFSR

-726 FGLSRD
+726 FGLD
-732 RIETLLASGA
+732 AARIEALLAAGA

>member
-34 KVEPPGGDRLKD
+34 KIEPPGGDRLKD

-56 KTLVTLDLSD
+56 KTLVTLDLSI
-66 PSDLV
+66 PADLA
-71 RARDLARG
+71 RARDLARA
-79 ADVAVFDH
+79 ADIAVFDH
-87 GPGELEALGLDSA
+87 PPGDLEALGLDAA

-105 ADHLIHV
+105 APHLIHV
-112 WTPPYGTEGRWSRL
+112 WMPPYGTTGRWSRL
-126 PPRHSLLAALSG
+126 PPRHSLLAAVSG

-150 VHLVLPLGW
+150 VHLILPLGW
-159 YGQAIMAADAIG
+159 YGQAVMAAGAMG
-171 AALYERGASGR
+171 AALYERGASGQ

-194 SEVGGTVMVR
+194 SEVGGVVMVLD
-204 EQPRLPRG
+204 QPRLPRG
-212 APQGASPSYRLYR
+212 APQGASPSYRLYQ
-225 CADGE
+225 CGDGE
-230 WFFLA
+230 WFFMA

-251 GAHWEVLALNPVLA
+251 GAHWETLVLNPGLA

-273 LSQPRRHWLG
+273 RSQPRRHWLG
-283 LLADAG
+283 LLGDAG
-289 VPCAPVGDRRDWF
+289 VPCAPVGDRKAWF

-313 LEFDDPVRGRLAM
+313 LEFDHPVRGRVAM

-332 LSASPASVRSLPVAG
+332 LSATPASIRALPAAG
-347 EVPAWKPASAAPVA
+347 ALPAWTAPALAAQGEGA
-361 GSSPSRPLEG
+361 CRPLEG
-371 VRVLDMGSVIA
+371 VKVLDMGSVIA

-414 FLTCNRGK
+414 FLACNRGK
-422 RGLGIDLKQPGA
+422 RGLGLDLKQPGA
-434 KEMFLDLVRQSDV
+434 KEMFFDLVRQSDV

-510 EVEPVL
+510 AAEPVL

-523 VATAGIVAF
+523 VATAGVVAF

-572 PPAPSGGVDC
+572 PAAPSGGVDC
-582 LGLNAVHRYYA
+582 LGLSAAHRYYE
-593 CRDGWIGVA
+593 CRDGWIAVA
-602 AETPAEAA
+602 AETVEEAG
-610 ALLSL
+610 ALLGAL
-615 VGVTADPLEALSAEP
+615 GLDANPRDALSAEP
-630 EGPLAGRVADILA
+630 EGSLAGRLA
-643 SRNRDDVLNALEVAG
+643 ETLAEQSRDAALARLGQAG
-658 VPGAPC
+658 VPCAPC
-664 VRGYEAYEDPWLAQN
+664 VRGYEAYEDGWLAEN
-679 RVYEAWRHPRL
+679 RVFEAWRHGRL
-690 GEAVGVRGFADFSR
+690 GEAVGVRSYADFSR

-726 FGLSRD
+726 FGLD
-732 RIETLLASGA
+732 AARIEALLAAGA

>member
-34 KVEPPGGDRLKD
+34 KIEPPGGDRLKD

-56 KTLVTLDLSD
+56 KTVVTLDLAD
-66 PSDLV
+66 TADLA
-71 RARDLARG
+71 RARDLARA
-79 ADVAVFDH
+79 ADIAVFDH
-87 GPGELEALGLDSA
+87 PPGDLEALGLDAA

-105 ADHLIHV
+105 APHLIHV
-112 WTPPYGTEGRWSRL
+112 WMPPYGTTGRWSRL
-126 PPRHSLLAALSG
+126 PPRHSLLAAVSG

-150 VHLVLPLGW
+150 VHLILPLGW
-159 YGQAIMAADAIG
+159 YGQAVMAAGAMG
-171 AALYERGASGR
+171 AALYERGASGQ

-194 SEVGGTVMVR
+194 SEVGGVVMVLD
-204 EQPRLPRG
+204 QPRLPRG
-212 APQGASPSYRLYR
+212 APQGASPSYRLYQ
-225 CADGE
+225 CGDGE
-230 WFFLA
+230 WFFMA

-251 GAHWEVLALNPVLA
+251 GAHWETLVLNPGLA

-273 LSQPRRHWLG
+273 RSQPRRHWLG
-283 LLADAG
+283 LLGDAG
-289 VPCAPVGDRRDWF
+289 VPCAPVGDRKAWF

-313 LEFDDPVRGRLAM
+313 LEFDDPVRGRVAM

-332 LSASPASVRSLPVAG
+332 LSATPASIRALPAAG
-347 EVPAWKPASAAPVA
+347 ALPAWTAPALAAQGEGA
-361 GSSPSRPLEG
+361 RRPLEG
-371 VRVLDMGSVIA
+371 VKVLDMGSVIA

-414 FLTCNRGK
+414 FLACNRGK

-510 EVEPVL
+510 AAEPVL

-523 VATAGIVAF
+523 VATAGVVAF

-572 PPAPSGGVDC
+572 PAAPSGGVDC
-582 LGLNAVHRYYA
+582 LGLSAAHRYYE
-593 CRDGWIGVA
+593 CRDGWIAVA
-602 AETPAEAA
+602 AETVGEAS
-610 ALLSL
+610 ALLGAL
-615 VGVTADPLEALSAEP
+615 GLDADPRDALSAEP
-630 EGPLAGRVADILA
+630 EGSLAGRLA
-643 SRNRDDVLNALEVAG
+643 EALAEQSRDDALARLGQAG
-658 VPGAPC
+658 VPCAPC
-664 VRGYEAYEDPWLAQN
+664 VRGYEAYEDGWLAEN
-679 RVYEAWRHPRL
+679 RVFEAWRHGRL
-690 GEAVGVRGFADFSR
+690 GEAVGVRSYADFSR

-726 FGLSRD
+726 FGLD
-732 RIETLLASGA
+732 AARIEALLAAGA